1 MERNIT
7 NEIVT
12 EYINGFYK
20 PLNGDFYAL
29 RLKAEEE
36 HVPIILK
43 EAESFLKVFL
53 KITAPK
59 RILEI
64 GCAVGYSAMF
74 FSAVSGAD
82 VVTIEKDKFMAA
94 AASVNITRMRIKKKI
109 NILEGD
115 GEECM
120 KLLALKKTDPFDM
133 VFIDASKSH
142 YKRFLDAALKLCR
155 PGSIILSD
163 NVLLRGCTASD
174 IYDPSGKYK
183 TNIKKMREYVDF
195 INNDPRIDTSVI
207 TCGDGLA
214 ISVINNI

>member
-7 NEIVT
+7 NETVT
-12 EYINGFYK
+12 AYIHGSYK
-20 PLNGDFYAL
+20 PFNGDFSAL
-29 RLKAEEE
+29 RLKAEE
-36 HVPIILK
+36 
-43 EAESFLKVFL
+43 
-53 KITAPK
+53 
-59 RILEI
+59 
-64 GCAVGYSAMF
+64 
-74 FSAVSGAD
+74 D

-94 AASVNITRMRIKKKI
+94 AASVNITRMGFDKKI